1 MPRCP
6 NGTRRNKKTGRCE
19 PKKTGTLRNKTTS
32 SKKVELVDKLNQA
45 KAKLEELYG
54 IYPHLNPTLAEHEC
68 NQQLQLYEAIIGL
81 T

>member
-32 SKKVELVDKLNQA
+32 SKKTSSSSIT
-45 KAKLEELYG
+45 LEDLKND
-54 IYPHLNPTLAEHEC
+54 P
-68 NQQLQLYEAIIGL
+68 YEP
-81 T
+81 